1 MSELQYTTVN
11 RIIAKLH
18 RDISGTDMNE
28 SNLIE
33 WIGEALEFLKVPQI
47 QDQAIAFIE
56 VKNHHAEIPK
66 GFQMVL
72 QIARNNYWEEKKCSP
87 CEIIK
92 DINQES
98 ENECVECNTCKE
110 ILVTNCN
117 GFILDGQD
125 IVDYKP
131 QFDLKLN
138 YQYWKNSSYYKR
150 QYTPVRLANHTLFNS
165 IVCKEKVDDCI
176 GCIDE
181 YTIVGTT
188 EKIIRCSFENG
199 QIAMSYL
206 KNAIDE
212 ETGYPLVPD
221 QISYITAISYYIK
234 WKIAEWYSWSGR
246 DGFEQKADK
255 AQQNW
260 THYVKQ
266 AKNWAK
272 MPKSIDDYQDL
283 LEQTHYLIPNH
294 KKYYGFFGNLGK
306 SQELN
311 FNRYNTEYKNHHSV
325 ISPSFVRN
333 DNCNSTIIKNNTII
347 KEDNWDASEW

>member
-1 MSELQYTTVN
+1 MSELQFTSVD
-11 RIIAKLH
+11 RIISKFH
-18 RDISGTDMNE
+18 RDLRGTDVNE
-28 SNLIE
+28 SDMIE
-33 WIGEALEFLKVPQI
+33 WIGEALEFLKVQQI
-47 QDQAIAFIE
+47 QDQSIAFLE
-56 VKNHHAEIPK
+56 VKDFHAEIPK

-72 QIARNNYWEEKKCSP
+72 QIARNNDWKEEKNLYAP
-87 CEIIK
+87 CEIVKNLTVIP
-92 DINQES
+92 E
-98 ENECVECNTCKE
+98 EECVECDTCKDVL
-110 ILVTNCN
+110 ITDCN
-117 GFILDGQD
+117 GFILNGQD
-125 IVDYKP
+125 IVDYRP

-138 YQYWKNSSYYKR
+138 YQYWKDSLYYKK
-150 QYTPVRLANHTLFNS
+150 QYTSVRLANHTLFNS
-165 IVCKEKVDDCI
+165 IVCKEKIDDCI

-188 EKIIRCSFENG
+188 EKRIRCSFQEG

-212 ETGYPLVPD
+212 NTGYPLVPD

-311 FNRYNTEYKNHHSV
+311 FNRQ
-325 ISPSFVRN
+325 
-333 DNCNSTIIKNNTII
+333 
-347 KEDNWDASEW
+347 